1 MVEHKDNERQLFAAF
16 EARVGF
22 EVVSKSSTESQ
33 LRLIGRVPSQKMGDW
48 LIIIQRL
55 LGRSEEADWNI
66 DISKQYFLRSGKI
79 LYGWRLIVQ
88 ADEVAGHL
96 DEIVSLVTS
105 SPRSKKEI
113 TEIPL
118 TGAGAHRTTLKRG
131 KGAQSVLNASVGPLA
146 AMKGM

>member
-1 MVEHKDNERQLFAAF
+1 MIEHTDSERQLFSAF

-22 EVVSKSSTESQ
+22 EVVSKSSTEGQ
-33 LRLIGRVPSQKMGDW
+33 LRLMGRVPSQRMGDW

-55 LGRSEEADWNI
+55 LGSSEEADWNI
-66 DISKQYFLRSGKI
+66 DISKQYFLRGGKI

-88 ADEVAGHL
+88 ANEVVNHL
-96 DEIVSLVTS
+96 EEIVALVTS

-113 TEIPL
+113 TEIAL
-118 TGAGAHRTTLKRG
+118 TGAGVHRTTLKRG